1 MTAPSRADE
10 AQQLLAAAERDRVAF
25 TILTRDAQ
33 APAEI
38 ALFLAQQALEKGI
51 KAVLAARGV
60 VFRRTHD
67 LLLLESLALAAGLT
81 LPVSHD
87 LLARLGPYAV
97 EFRYLGAAVVPVVS
111 LVEAADAADALRDW
125 AAAVVLTAG

>member
-1 MTAPSRADE
+1 M
-10 AQQLLAAAERDRVAF
+10 AF
-25 TILTRDAQ
+25 TILARDAQ

-67 LLLLESLALAAGLT
+67 LLLLESLALAASLT

-97 EFRYLGAAVVPVVS
+97 EFRYLGAAVPAVS
-111 LVEAADAADALRDW
+111 LAEAAAAADALLDW
-125 AAAVVLTAG
+125 AAAVVLAAG

>member
-1 MTAPSRADE
+1 MTVPSRADE
-10 AQQLLAAAERDRVAF
+10 AQQLLAAAARDRVAF
-25 TILTRDAQ
+25 TILARDAE

-67 LLLLESLALAAGLT
+67 LLLLESLALDAGLT

-97 EFRYLGAAVVPVVS
+97 EFRYLGAAVPAVS
-111 LVEAADAADALRDW
+111 LAEAAAAADALLDW
-125 AAAVVLTAG
+125 ASAAVLAAG

>member
-1 MTAPSRADE
+1 MTAPSRAEE
-10 AQQLLAAAERDRVAF
+10 AKQLLAAAERDRVAF
-25 TILTRDAQ
+25 TILARDAQ

-38 ALFLAQQALEKGI
+38 TLFLAQQALEKGS
-51 KAVLAARGV
+51 KAVLAAQGV

-67 LLLLESLALAAGLT
+67 LLLLESLALAAGLP

-97 EFRYLGAAVVPVVS
+97 EFRYLGAAVPAVS
-111 LVEAADAADALRDW
+111 LAEAGAAAEALLDW
-125 AAAVVLTAG
+125 AAAVVLAAG

>member
-1 MTAPSRADE
+1 MTAASPADE
-10 AQQLLAAAERDRVAF
+10 AQQLLAAAERDRLAF
-25 TILTRDAQ
+25 TILARDVQ
-33 APAEI
+33 APTEI

-51 KAVLAARGV
+51 KAVLAVRGV

-67 LLLLESLALAAGLT
+67 LLLLESLALAAGLP

-97 EFRYLGAAVVPVVS
+97 EFRYMGAAVPAVS
-111 LVEAADAADALRDW
+111 LAEAAAAAYALLDW
-125 AAAVVLTAG
+125 ATAVVLAAG